1 MFPFTPKH
9 LSQARLYVREATK
22 LVAYRRDVSP
32 AGLIAE
38 INGEI
43 RTLEELVSSKAAA
56 GPVEAQMRRV
66 DEVCRKLQPPLR
78 DGGWKENVEVFLV
91 AISIALGVRTYFVQP
106 FTIPTGSMQPTLNGI
121 RNEATEEP
129 PPNPVLRTLHW
140 AVLGR
145 SYFNLEAERAE
156 TIQSIRERHRFGIRL
171 GPFTYTEIVTDAG
184 SYSLSVPEV
193 AVRNDRRAMP
203 GRRLNPG
210 DVIARGYTDSGD
222 HVLVDKFSYH
232 FVRPQAGNVFVF
244 VTTQIPTRENL
255 FNPGGPSQFYIKR
268 IGGVAGDSLRIDPP
282 TLFRNGA
289 PASEAPFLRVM
300 AGTLQNPVD
309 GGYKG
314 YSNGPQGGAFQY
326 LGSPSD
332 TRMVPDNCYF
342 ALGDNSYHSSD
353 SRDWGPVPE
362 RNVVGRGL
370 MVYWPFSRHWG
381 SVR

>member
-1 MFPFTPKH
+1 MFLFTPKH
-9 LSQARLYVREATK
+9 LSQARLYIREAAK
-22 LVAYRRDVSP
+22 LVAYRKDISP
-32 AGLIAE
+32 ADLIAE
-38 INGEI
+38 IEGEI
-43 RTLEELVSSKAAA
+43 QTLKQLVADKAAA
-56 GPVEAQMRRV
+56 GPVESQMRRL

-121 RNEATEEP
+121 RNEATEEA
-129 PPNPVLRTLHW
+129 PPNPFLRAVHG

-145 SYFNLEAERAE
+145 SYFTLEATRSE
-156 TIQSIRERHRFGIRL
+156 TIQAIRERHRFGIRL

-203 GRRLNPG
+203 GRHLNPG
-210 DVIARGYTDSGD
+210 DIIARGWTDSGD

-268 IGGVAGDSLRIDPP
+268 IGGVAGDSLRIEPP
-282 TLFRNGA
+282 MLFRNGA
-289 PASEAPFLRVM
+289 PATETPFLRVM
-300 AGTLQNPVD
+300 AGTLQNPVE

-314 YSNGPQGGAFQY
+314 YSNGPQGAAFQY
-326 LGSPSD
+326 LGNPSD
-332 TRMVPDNCYF
+332 TRVVPENCYF